1 MEQDNHQV
9 EWILASIALLIIT
22 LIGLGWYYQNYFNNW
37 FLQILGYALFPIQY
51 IPEIIFKV
59 LFFWKYPPFIDL
71 IITPINTIML
81 EYIPYSISLPISEA
95 ITPQSYMRI
104 TADRD
109 VGVYPQLV
117 GVLEQIKFNYI
128 SLSLSNDIA
137 NYIGTLIWPYFLFFY
152 VKIMLAYKGKRKYS
166 EVHTADTILDQEKN
180 IWHTIEPMLNV
191 HPELEKDLEA
201 GPWAMAKRAEHY
213 GPDNNMIITS
223 RTGCSLNFN
232 QAELV
237 FSKQCAAPF
246 KGIDGFKIHERWL
259 YAMFLTKANRD
270 GKTAQVMLDLLNDTH
285 TSRSVP
291 SGIKKQT
298 LTKLNKLADDMI
310 NKFADSDVE
319 KIAFKEHY
327 FTVCVLSRMLDE
339 ARQDG
344 VLATSNFVWLR
355 PLDRHL
361 WYMLSN
367 TGRGGIK
374 KESGSASFVEVA
386 GPTCHMLSERILKR
400 KISIPD
406 VRQAIIAF
414 DQYWF
419 ETNDKYTQYFKDE
432 Y

>member
-9 EWILASIALLIIT
+9 EWMLATLAFVVVVMLLA
-22 LIGLGWYYQNYFNNW
+22 GWYYQNYFNSW
-37 FLQILGYALFPIQY
+37 FIQLLGYAIFPVQY
-51 IPEIIFKV
+51 VPEIIFEI
-59 LFFWKYPPFIDL
+59 LFFWKSPPFLDFVIL
-71 IITPINTIML
+71 PVNGLLL
-81 EYIPYSISLPISEA
+81 EYIPYNISHPITEA
-95 ITPQSYMRI
+95 ITPQMFMKVSQGNAI
-104 TADRD
+104 
-109 VGVYPQLV
+109 GVYPQLI
-117 GVLEQIKFNYI
+117 GVSDYIKNNH
-128 SLSLSNDIA
+128 STLLLSNDIA
-137 NYIGTLIWPYFLFFY
+137 NYIGSFLWPYFAFFY
-152 VKIMLAYKGKRKYS
+152 IKILLSYKSKRKYN

-191 HPELEKDLEA
+191 HPELEKDLES

-213 GPDNNMIITS
+213 GPDNNMITKS
-223 RTGCSLNFN
+223 SSGFTLNFN
-232 QAELV
+232 QSETV
-237 FSKQCAAPF
+237 FSKQCGSKF
-246 KGIDGFKIHERWL
+246 KGIDGFNEHERWL
-259 YAMFLTKANRD
+259 YSMFLTKANRD
-270 GKTAQVMLDLLNDTH
+270 GKTAQLMLDLLNDAH
-285 TSRSVP
+285 TSRDVP

-298 LTKLNKLADDMI
+298 LIKLNKLSNDMI
-310 NKFADSDVE
+310 NKFADSE
-319 KIAFKEHY
+319 IENTAFKEHY
-327 FTVCVLSRMLDE
+327 YTVCVLSRMLDE
-339 ARQDG
+339 ARKDG

-419 ETNDKYTQYFKDE
+419 ETNDQYTQHFKNE